1 MQRKYRP
8 STLPTR
14 LVPTTTVAVAWLLSA
29 ASVGKADDAK
39 ILAYGR
45 HLAQECTSCHR
56 IDGIDN
62 GIPSIIGWTPDTF
75 AATVKFYRDGART
88 NPVMMSVAGSLSDQ
102 QIEALAAFFGSL
114 QKPPAKAGSPAGG
127 KAGK

>member
-1 MQRKYRP
+1 MPRKHRSP
-8 STLPTR
+8 ILPKR
-14 LVPTTTVAVAWLLSA
+14 SGQAVLAIAVAVAWLLLA
-29 ASVGKADDAK
+29 AATGQADDAK

-62 GIPSIIGWTPDTF
+62 GIPSIIGWAPDTF
-75 AATVKFYRDGART
+75 LITVKFYRDGART
-88 NPVMMSVAGSLSDQ
+88 NPVMMSVAGSLNNA

-114 QKPPAKAGSPAGG
+114 QKPPPKAAGG